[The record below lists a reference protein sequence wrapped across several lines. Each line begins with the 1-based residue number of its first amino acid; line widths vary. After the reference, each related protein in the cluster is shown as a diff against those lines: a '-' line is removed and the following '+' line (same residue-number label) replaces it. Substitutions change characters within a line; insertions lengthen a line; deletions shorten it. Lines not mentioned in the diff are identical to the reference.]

1 MTNNTFIEPQNYI
14 KYIIKI
20 SLLALTAFYCIL
32 PLVVY
37 HGLPYIDDM
46 VFHFFQANQF
56 NQALKDGIIYPRW
69 IPDSNNG
76 YGSPNFVFYSPL
88 SYYLVSITTLFTHS
102 LTASMIIVTWVSFF
116 LSGTTMFI
124 TTRKMFGRT
133 ESPLPAIIYQILPFH
148 LGDLYVR
155 GTFAELVAFI
165 WFPLV
170 FYFIH
175 EILKSRNRI
184 AFIGLSISYA
194 ALILTHLVSGF
205 IFTLVI
211 GAYLIYNYFLLKDR
225 KPFIKALFSLAL
237 GLGISAVYLL
247 PVIFERRFVQIEYLV
262 NCDICNYK
270 NNFLFTFDKFQAGL
284 RSFYLPLH
292 IEVVLEVTLSILII
306 LLMRKNGQRLS
317 NSSQQKFFIFLFIVA
332 FFLTTPLSKPI
343 WDIIPGFPFLQF
355 PWRWVMVM
363 ELSLCFLI
371 GSIFHRID
379 IHNFTSNNLR
389 ERVVMYLIII
399 LFVTSPVIIIKG
411 MPIISSNIQIKNL
424 SIIEYN
430 PIWATNIQK
439 IMSEKKNGKV
449 SVVSGKAVTKINEW
463 KSENRVIS
471 IEASEPSILRI
482 STFYFPGWE
491 GYTDGKRT
499 QINIE
504 KESGAMLIDVPQ
516 GKHKL
521 VLKFEDTPIR
531 YYAKIISIIFSCVLA
546 LLVLFSKRTN
556 RNPMTQI

>member
-1 MTNNTFIEPQNYI
+1 MNNKTYRVFYKDKKSIFRLL
-14 KYIIKI
+14 
-20 SLLALTAFYCIL
+20 LLALTAFYCIL

-37 HGLPYIDDM
+37 HGLPYVDDM
-46 VFHFFQANQF
+46 VFHFFQADQF

-102 LTASMIIVTWVSFF
+102 LTTAMIIVTWCSFF
-116 LSGTTMFI
+116 FSGTTMFI
-124 TTRKMFGRT
+124 TTRKMFGGT
-133 ESPLPAIIYQILPFH
+133 GSPLPAIIYQILPFH

-175 EILKSRNRI
+175 EILKSRNKM

-194 ALILTHLVSGF
+194 GLILTHLVSGF

-225 KPFIKALFSLAL
+225 KPIIDALFSMVL
-237 GLGISAVYLL
+237 GLGMSAVYLL
-247 PVIFERRFVQIEYLV
+247 PVIFERRFVQIDYLV
-262 NCDICNYK
+262 NCDICDYK

-292 IEVVLEVTLSILII
+292 IEVVLEVILSISII
-306 LLMRKNGQRLS
+306 LLIRKSGQRLS
-317 NSSQQKFFIFLFIVA
+317 NTSQQKFFIFLFIVA
-332 FFLTTPLSKPI
+332 FLLTTPLSKPI
-343 WDIIPGFPFLQF
+343 WNIVPGFPFLQF

-363 ELSLCFLI
+363 ELSLCLLI
-371 GSIFHRID
+371 GAIFSLKEVSGLGL
-379 IHNFTSNNLR
+379 TTLKK
-389 ERVVMYLIII
+389 RVVVYLIITLSLVSLNMI
-399 LFVTSPVIIIKG
+399 LKG
-411 MPIISSNIQIKNL
+411 SHLISRITVATVDVREYTPIRAGDMKKIIS
-424 SIIEYN
+424 E
-430 PIWATNIQK
+430 TGIQK
-439 IMSEKKNGKV
+439 A
-449 SVVSGKAVTKINEW
+449 SVVSGRALIDIVEW

-471 IEASEPSILRI
+471 VEASEPSILRI

-491 GYTDGKRT
+491 AYIDNNRSRIK
-499 QINIE
+499 IE
-504 KESGAMLIDVPQ
+504 NESGAMLVDIPK

-531 YYAKIISIIFSCVLA
+531 YYAKIISLVSFCVMV
-546 LLVLFSKRTN
+546 LLVLFSKKSN
-556 RNPMTQI
+556 RNLTSPI